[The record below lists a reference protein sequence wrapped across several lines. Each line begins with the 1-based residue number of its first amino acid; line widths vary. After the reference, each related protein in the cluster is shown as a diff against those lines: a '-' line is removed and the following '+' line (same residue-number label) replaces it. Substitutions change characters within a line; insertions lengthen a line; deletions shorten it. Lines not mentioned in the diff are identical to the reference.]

1 MNMKAKSLAET
12 LFDARWLSTN
22 DADVRLDLNEPPL
35 GLDLAR
41 ALAAEQLDRC
51 DLGDDELAAVK
62 QALPPS
68 LHEELERFLDGDAP
82 TPPASLLVPSESIA
96 VTGTS
101 PADAPAGWSSE
112 RATQVETNLSFFSR
126 CAAILASLGGGPRWV
141 AAAAV
146 LAMVFGLTAW
156 LVLRTESAPSIQ
168 RGGGPTWASALAAA
182 VPAERLEMWG
192 GRAEARS
199 LTRRLEP
206 LGSDL
211 SSRLDPRVV
220 AVSLPRGGFQSG
232 AAIGP
237 RLILTIDG
245 GGRFGDGVVS
255 VVQFDLNQGWVERVG
270 EVRTLLPGLGLAA
283 LGVDGAEF
291 EVWFDLS
298 EEEAEVEPTTTN
310 PAAEPRDVWVM
321 ACGFGGTESG
331 VLWSPEGP
339 AAVMAGDLIATD
351 IGMRAGLGG
360 APILSRSGDLLGM
373 VVGSQADG
381 RFAVGVSMRAV
392 RQRLFSEAG
401 VLRGLNGLGEG

>member
-82 TPPASLLVPSESIA
+82 TPPASLLVPSESSA
-96 VTGTS
+96 V
-101 PADAPAGWSSE
+101 APAS
-112 RATQVETNLSFFSR
+112 RATSANLSFVSR
-126 CAAILASLGGGPRWV
+126 CGAMLASLGGGPRWL

-146 LAMVFGLTAW
+146 LAMVAGLTAW
-156 LVLRTESAPSIQ
+156 LVLGTESASIQ

-182 VPAERLEMWG
+182 VPAERLDMWG
-192 GRAEARS
+192 RDETRS

-206 LGSDL
+206 PGADL

-220 AVSLPRGGFQSG
+220 AVALARGGFQSG
-232 AAIGP
+232 AVIGP
-237 RLILTIDG
+237 RVVLTIDE
-245 GGRFGDGVVS
+245 GGRFFAGRVKV
-255 VVQFDLNQGWVERVG
+255 FEHDLDRGWLERVG
-270 EVRTLLPGLGLAA
+270 QVRTLLPGLGLAT
-283 LGVDGAEF
+283 LVVDGAEF
-291 EVWFDLS
+291 EMRFDLS
-298 EEEAEVEPTTTN
+298 EEAAADDPPTN
-310 PAAEPRDVWVM
+310 PAADEPRDVWVI
-321 ACGFGGTESG
+321 ACGFGGTERG
-331 VLWSPEGP
+331 VLWSPDGP

-351 IGMRAGLGG
+351 IAMRAGLGG

-381 RFAVGVSMRAV
+381 RFAVGVSTRAV